1 MIFESELQS
10 KDLFYKKML
19 LHYSSSFFLI
29 MELRMSVLKVDK
41 IMAFLAVYSNIFW
54 DGKLKWVN
62 LACKLIPLSMLASK

>member
-29 MELRMSVLKVDK
+29 TELRMSVLKVDK
-41 IMAFLAVYSNIFW
+41 IMAFLAVYSNIF
-54 DGKLKWVN
+54 
-62 LACKLIPLSMLASK
+62 